1 MFGFLIG
8 MLAGL
13 VCMVIDPTIL
23 EGLTITEIA
32 IMIIG
37 IVLIFGGI
45 GGAIDIIY
53 NCLRKYFK
61 NGRKK

>member
-1 MFGFLIG
+1 MFGFLLG

-13 VCMVIDPTIL
+13 VCILIDSTIL
-23 EGLTITEIA
+23 EGLTIAEIA
-32 IMIIG
+32 VMIIG

-45 GGAIDIIY
+45 GGIVDIIY

-61 NGRKK
+61 KW